1 MHRDNV
7 PAARQLRRR
16 LTPSELL
23 LWARLRDR
31 RFDGLKFRRQHPI
44 GPFVLDFYCDEL
56 RVAVEVDGGIH
67 STLTQIGYDRARQ
80 ALLEEQGIRVVRVRA
95 EDVEADIE
103 AVLESLRALT
113 PRPPLP

>member
-23 LWARLRDR
+23 LWAQLRDR

-67 STLTQIGYDRARQ
+67 ARPAQARYDAARQ
-80 ALLEEQGIRVVRVRA
+80 SLLEDEGIRVVRVRA
-95 EDVEADIE
+95 EDVEADIG